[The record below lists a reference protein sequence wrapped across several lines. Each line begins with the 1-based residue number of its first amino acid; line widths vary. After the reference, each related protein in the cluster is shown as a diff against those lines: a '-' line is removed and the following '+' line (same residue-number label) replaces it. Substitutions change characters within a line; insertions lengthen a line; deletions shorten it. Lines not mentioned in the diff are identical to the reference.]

1 MIGGDNI
8 CALTPKI
15 FSKSKDLN
23 RTKINYGH
31 TIFVELTE
39 KNTKLLKM
47 YVK

>member
-15 FSKSKDLN
+15 FSQSKDLN

-31 TIFVELTE
+31 TIFVTLTE
-39 KNTKLLKM
+39 KKYKTPKN
-47 YVK
+47 VC